1 VARTDTR
8 YIPALRFRI
17 LMPLYDPLLKWGMRE
32 EAFKRRLIARA
43 AIEPGQDVLDLGCG
57 TGTLTL
63 MLKDAVPAARVTG
76 LDGDVEV
83 LNVARTKAARSGH
96 TIQWDLGMAYDL
108 PYPERSFDVV
118 VSSLVI
124 HHLHADDKLRAFR
137 EVRRILRPGGA
148 FHIVD
153 FGPPVGWLTRVQT
166 SLMKHLEQSADNF
179 EGRIVGMLE
188 EAGFSGV
195 AVTDPMCTIFGPVW
209 FYDGLKPKG

>member
-1 VARTDTR
+1 MINAPSS
-8 YIPALRFRI
+8 YIPALSFRW
-17 LMPLYDPLLKWGMRE
+17 LTPAYDPLLRLGMRE
-32 EAFKRRLIARA
+32 AAFKLRLIARA
-43 AIEPGQDVLDLGCG
+43 RIQPGERVLDLGCG
-57 TGTLTL
+57 TGTLAL
-63 MLKDAVPAARVTG
+63 MIKGAVLEAAVTG
-76 LDGDVEV
+76 IDGDPEV
-83 LNVARTKAARSGH
+83 LSIARRKATRKGASVE
-96 TIQWDLGMAYDL
+96 WDEGLAFGL
-108 PYPERSFDVV
+108 PYSDGSFDVV

-124 HHLHADDKLRAFR
+124 HHLTGADKLRAFR

-166 SLMKHLEQSADNF
+166 SLIKHLEQSADNF

-195 AVTDPMCTIFGPVW
+195 AVTDPMRTIFGPVW